1 MNVLTNHT
9 KLFNAY
15 IAIDPSMWYDRQR
28 FLAATEK
35 KLAEKNYDGTRL
47 YIGIANTMPDGM
59 TLAKL
64 KKDTTADTR
73 HIRSI
78 FELDK
83 FLKAHPQNGLKY
95 ASKYY
100 ADDNHGSV
108 PFASEYDGL
117 RFIFDYYRLNIT
129 GKDFADTSAA
139 LAIKIENHYE
149 MVSKEMGYKISPPES
164 TVNFLGYAAM
174 NNKDYDKAAA
184 FFKMNIENYQNS
196 SNVYDS
202 YADLLVA
209 EKDTVNA
216 IANYKKALAL
226 QDNAF
231 TKQKLNA
238 LEGKESFTVSPEQ
251 LRKYAGVFDL
261 DSIAM
266 TITMLVKDNDLW
278 AQVPGQGDFQLV
290 PVSPDT
296 FGVKNM
302 SGYEVHF
309 QMDGDKVLGFTSVQP
324 NGTFKARVKK

>member
-1 MNVLTNHT
+1 
-9 KLFNAY
+9 
-15 IAIDPSMWYDRQR
+15 
-28 FLAATEK
+28 
-35 KLAEKNYDGTRL
+35 
-47 YIGIANTMPDGM
+47 
-59 TLAKL
+59 
-64 KKDTTADTR
+64 
-73 HIRSI
+73 
-78 FELDK
+78 
-83 FLKAHPQNGLKY
+83 
-95 ASKYY
+95 
-100 ADDNHGSV
+100 
-108 PFASEYDGL
+108 
-117 RFIFDYYRLNIT
+117 
-129 GKDFADTSAA
+129 
-139 LAIKIENHYE
+139 
-149 MVSKEMGYKISPPES
+149 
-164 TVNFLGYAAM
+164 
-174 NNKDYDKAAA
+174 
-184 FFKMNIENYQNS
+184 MNIQNYPKS

-216 IANYKKALAL
+216 IANYKKALTL

-238 LEGKESFTVSPEQ
+238 LEGKESFTVSPQQ
-251 LRKYAGVFDL
+251 LQKYAGAFDL
-261 DSIAM
+261 DSIGI